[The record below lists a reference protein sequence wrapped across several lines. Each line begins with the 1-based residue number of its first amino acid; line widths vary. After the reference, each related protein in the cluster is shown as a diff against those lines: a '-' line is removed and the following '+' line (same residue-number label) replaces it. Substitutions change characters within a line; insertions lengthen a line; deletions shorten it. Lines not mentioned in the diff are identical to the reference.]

1 MPHFPV
7 LLYHLVPTSLR
18 PRPHPPRLKRVRI
31 HQPTNSTRLCSSTHT
46 PEVSVPKGVATTCG
60 DGTSPAT
67 ADPTHKPNPAPPPV
81 LAPRA
86 SRFAPRAS
94 RLAHALAN
102 EYPAQQQ
109 QGTGTNDE
117 WTPAARHVYGYHPV
131 FLSSCLRSL
140 PSVQCQG
147 RLRRHLR
154 RTCPPHWHR
163 LARSLRPLT
172 HTAIPRSVRV
182 VWCLGEWECV
192 YPRSGCKCQY

>member
-46 PEVSVPKGVATTCG
+46 PEVSVPKGVATTRG

-67 ADPTHKPNPAPPPV
+67 ADPTHKPNPAP
-81 LAPRA
+81 APRA

-94 RLAHALAN
+94 HSHSRTSTPHSSSRARVPPRL
-102 EYPAQQQ
+102 
-109 QGTGTNDE
+109 
-117 WTPAARHVYGYHPV
+117 PV

-147 RLRRHLR
+147 RLRRRLR

-182 VWCLGEWECV
+182 VWCLCEWECV
-192 YPRSGCKCQY
+192 YPRY

>member
-94 RLAHALAN
+94 HTHSRTSTPHSSSRARARTTSGHR
-102 EYPAQQQ
+102 QHDMC
-109 QGTGTNDE
+109 TGT
-117 WTPAARHVYGYHPV
+117 TP
-131 FLSSCLRSL
+131 SSCLPVFVL
-140 PSVQCQG
+140 C
-147 RLRRHLR
+147 RLCNVKADSAVACVVHAP
-154 RTCPPHWHR
+154 RTG
-163 LARSLRPLT
+163 
-172 HTAIPRSVRV
+172 TA
-182 VWCLGEWECV
+182 
-192 YPRSGCKCQY
+192 